1 VCHIYI
7 YYKIYLFLLV
17 FMWVYSH
24 KRNVAI
30 DDKKKNG
37 VCIAKKICVCEI
49 EKLCV
54 LCIEIVS
61 AKKRK
66 KKKKKNM

>member
-1 VCHIYI
+1 MFIYN
-7 YYKIYLFLLV
+7 KIYLFLLV

-30 DDKKKNG
+30 DDKKKKKNG
-37 VCIAKKICVCEI
+37 VCIAKFFCVCEI
-49 EKLCV
+49 EKLSV

-61 AKKRK
+61 AKK
-66 KKKKKNM
+66 

>member
-1 VCHIYI
+1 MFIYN
-7 YYKIYLFLLV
+7 KIYLFLLV

-30 DDKKKNG
+30 DEKKNNG
-37 VCIAKKICVCEI
+37 VCIAKKFCVCEI
-49 EKLCV
+49 EKLSV

-61 AKKRK
+61 AKK
-66 KKKKKNM
+66 

>member
-1 VCHIYI
+1 MFIYN
-7 YYKIYLFLLV
+7 KIYLFLLV

-30 DDKKKNG
+30 DEKNNNNG
-37 VCIAKKICVCEI
+37 VCIAKKFCVCEI
-49 EKLCV
+49 EKLSV

-61 AKKRK
+61 AKK
-66 KKKKKNM
+66 